1 MGTGHGTMGGMDSE
15 PPTFSRHWRIDRA
28 TLIVI
33 ALLAAALLWRVVF
46 FFEMYAS
53 PYADNLTLD
62 SQVYHEVALAVA
74 AGEWS
79 HGETFFQAPL
89 YPWVLGVVYSLVG
102 PSQTVVKLLQI
113 LLSVASC
120 WLIFRVADRIFDR
133 AVALV
138 ALAIS
143 AVYGMSLYFANELL
157 VVTVIV
163 FLDLL
168 GLDLLTRASTDG
180 RKFLWAAAGVVFG
193 LSAIARPTIL
203 PFVAVVGVWIVVTG
217 WRSGKVRTA
226 LREAVLFGVGVALP
240 IAPVTLHNY
249 LADGDLVLVATN
261 GGVNFFIGNNP
272 QSDGITAV
280 VPGTRADRWGGHAD
294 QVRIAREALGDPGAT
309 PREISDFWY
318 DRAWQHIRD
327 DPMEALRHTAY
338 KAFILINAHE
348 VSNNRVI
355 EFVTRHSSIYSW
367 ATLRIWLILPLA
379 LAGLVVGGGRRLPKS
394 LLLIFVVVYSAT
406 VIPFFINARFR
417 MPLAVVLII
426 FAAAAVVA
434 WCRWLRER
442 PLDRRFGRLVGV
454 SVAAA
459 LVGAVV
465 VRPLPA
471 LRVPDAQAFF
481 NEGEACRAHGDF
493 AAATGWYQAALGEYP
508 GFCDAAFNLAQI
520 HARVFPDPKKVVEV
534 LEPVE
539 PSCAE
544 DIGIR
549 RLLGLSL
556 CSVGRCDE
564 GVEHLRFVA
573 TRSPGS
579 EDAKR
584 ELDWAL
590 SQD

>member
-1 MGTGHGTMGGMDSE
+1 MDSTA
-15 PPTFSRHWRIDRA
+15 PAPSQLPRLDTGQ
-28 TLIVI
+28 LIVF
-33 ALLAAALLWRVVF
+33 ALLAVALLWRVVF
-46 FFEMYAS
+46 FLEMYAS

-62 SQVYHEVALAVA
+62 SQVYHEVALAAA

-89 YPWVLGVVYSLVG
+89 YPWVLGVVYSLAG

-120 WLIFRVADRIFDR
+120 WLIFRVADRTFDR
-133 AVALV
+133 TVALV

-168 GLDLLTRASTDG
+168 GLDLLLRAAAAD

-217 WRSGKVRTA
+217 WRSGRVRTA

-240 IAPVTLHNY
+240 IAPVSLHNY
-249 LADGDLVLVATN
+249 IADGDLVLVAAN

-272 QSDGITAV
+272 QSDGVTAV

-309 PREISDFWY
+309 PREISDYWY
-318 DRAWQHIRD
+318 NSAWSYIRVS
-327 DPMEALRHTAY
+327 PVEAFRHTAF

-348 VSNNRVI
+348 VSNNRVV

-367 ATLRIWLILPLA
+367 ATLKIWLVLPLA
-379 LAGLVVGGGRRLPKS
+379 LAGFVVGRGRRQPKS
-394 LLLIFVVVYSAT
+394 LLLIFAVVYSAT

-417 MPLAVVLII
+417 MPLAAVLII

-434 WCRWLRER
+434 L
-442 PLDRRFGRLVGV
+442 
-454 SVAAA
+454 
-459 LVGAVV
+459 
-465 VRPLPA
+465 
-471 LRVPDAQAFF
+471 PDAQAFF
-481 NEGEACRAHGDF
+481 NEGEAYRAHGDF
-493 AAATGWYQAALGEYP
+493 AAATGWYQAALDEYP
-508 GFCDAAFNLAQI
+508 GYCDAAFNLAQI

-534 LEPVE
+534 LEPVDE
-539 PSCAE
+539 SCAE
-544 DIGIR
+544 DVGIR

-556 CSVGRCDE
+556 CAVGRCDE

-573 TRSPGS
+573 IWSPGS
-579 EDAKR
+579 GEARR
-584 ELDWAL
+584 ELERAL

>member
-1 MGTGHGTMGGMDSE
+1 MGTMDSTTPAPSKQPRLDTE
-15 PPTFSRHWRIDRA
+15 R
-28 TLIVI
+28 LIVVSLI
-33 ALLAAALLWRVVF
+33 AVALLWRVVF
-46 FFEMYAS
+46 FLEMNAS

-62 SQVYHEVALAVA
+62 SRVYHEVALAAA

-79 HGETFFQAPL
+79 YGVTFFQAPL
-89 YPWVLGVVYSLVG
+89 YPWILGVVYSLVG

-120 WLIFRVADRIFDR
+120 WLIFRVADRVFDR
-133 AVALV
+133 TVALV

-143 AVYGMSLYFANELL
+143 SVYGMSLYFSNELL
-157 VVTVIV
+157 IVTVVV

-168 GLDLLTRASTDG
+168 GLDLLIHAASDG
-180 RKFLWAAAGVVFG
+180 RKFLWAVAGVVFG

-203 PFVAVVGVWIVVTG
+203 PFVAIVAVWIVITD
-217 WRSGKVRTA
+217 WRSGRARTA
-226 LREAVLFGVGVALP
+226 LREVVLFGVGVAVP

-249 LADGDLVLVATN
+249 LADGDLVLVAAN

-280 VPGTRADRWGGHAD
+280 VPGTRPDRWGGHAD

-309 PREISDFWY
+309 PREISGYWY
-318 DRAWQHIRD
+318 RSAWNYIRVS
-327 DPMEALRHTAY
+327 PLEAFRHTAF

-348 VSNNRVI
+348 VSNNRII

-367 ATLRIWLILPLA
+367 ATLKIWLVLPLA
-379 LAGLVVGGGRRLPKS
+379 FAGLVIGGGRRQPKS

-417 MPLAVVLII
+417 MPLAAVLII
-426 FAAAAVVA
+426 FAASAVVA
-434 WCRWLRER
+434 WSNWLRAR
-442 PLDRRFGRLVGV
+442 PLDRRVGRLVGF
-454 SVAAA
+454 SVVVA
-459 LVGAVV
+459 LVGALV

-471 LRVPDAQAFF
+471 LRVSDAQAFF

-493 AAATGWYQAALGEYP
+493 AAATGWYEAALGEYP
-508 GFCDAAFNLAQI
+508 GYCDAAFNLAQVY
-520 HARVFPDPKKVVEV
+520 ARVFPDAKKVVEV
-534 LEPVE
+534 LEPVAG
-539 PSCAE
+539 SCAE
-544 DIGIR
+544 DLGLR
-549 RLLGLSL
+549 RVLGLSL
-556 CSVGRCDE
+556 CSVGRRDE

-573 TRSPGS
+573 ARSPGS
-579 EDAKR
+579 EEARR
-584 ELDWAL
+584 ELETAL

>member
-1 MGTGHGTMGGMDSE
+1 MDSE
-15 PPTFSRHWRIDRA
+15 TDESPRNRRIDTR
-28 TLIVI
+28 TLILI
-33 ALLAAALLWRVVF
+33 ALLAVALLWRLVY

-53 PYADNLTLD
+53 PYGDNLTLD
-62 SQVYHEVALAVA
+62 SRVYHEVALAAA

-89 YPWVLGVVYSLVG
+89 YPWFLGVVYSLAG

-120 WLIFRVADRIFDR
+120 WLIYRMAARIFDR

-138 ALAIS
+138 ALAMS

-168 GLDLLTRASTDG
+168 GLDLLLRATPDG
-180 RKFLWAAAGVVFG
+180 RKILWAAAGVTFG
-193 LSAIARPTIL
+193 LSAVARPTIL
-203 PFVAVVGVWIVVTG
+203 PFVAIVGIWIVVTG
-217 WRSGKVRTA
+217 WRSGTVRMA
-226 LREAVLFGVGVALP
+226 LREAILFGVGVAIP
-240 IAPVTLHNY
+240 IAPVTLHNF
-249 LADGDLVLVATN
+249 LADGDLVLVAAN
-261 GGVNFFIGNNP
+261 GGANFFIGNNP

-280 VPGTRADRWGGHAD
+280 VPGTRPDRWGGHQD
-294 QVRIAREALGDPGAT
+294 QVWIAREALGDPGAT
-309 PREISDFWY
+309 PREISDYWY
-318 DRAWQHIRD
+318 DRAWQYIRD
-327 DPMEALRHTAY
+327 APVAAIRHTAF

-367 ATLRIWLILPLA
+367 ATLKIWLVLPLA
-379 LAGLVVGGGRRLPKS
+379 LAGLVVGGGRRHANA

-417 MPLAVVLII
+417 MPLAAVLII
-426 FAAAAVVA
+426 FAASAVVA
-434 WCRWLRER
+434 WFRWLRSR
-442 PLDRRFGRLVGV
+442 PLDRRFGRRVVV
-454 SVAAA
+454 SVAVA
-459 LVGAVV
+459 VMGAVAA
-465 VRPLPA
+465 RPLPA

-481 NEGEACRAHGDF
+481 NEAEACRAHGDF
-493 AAATGWYQAALGEYP
+493 TAATDWYRAALADYTGY
-508 GFCDAAFNLAQI
+508 CDAAFNLAQI
-520 HARVFPDPKKVVEV
+520 HARVFPDPAKVVEV

-544 DIGIR
+544 DLGIR

-556 CSVGRCDE
+556 CAEGRRDE
-564 GVEHLRFVA
+564 GVKHLRFVVM
-573 TRSPGS
+573 RSPGS
-579 EDAKR
+579 EEARR
-584 ELDWAL
+584 ELERAL